1 MDSTW
6 EQVMTDTAVPV
17 TQSAVEIFTEQ
28 YLRTLGCDIDKHDN
42 RWAVTTPNEVDSEL
56 LTDSLTLVC
65 GSDVNDGTAEELHPE
80 SPFFQTL
87 LTEASE
93 RTPTGKISLDTD
105 DATVQIPEWL
115 QENGIEVSSAD
126 FTPYYDRTA
135 LVVLLRVSIETVSEY
150 QTELLRAVALD
161 TRSEE
166 FLPTLEETFLQIA
179 SSDNEAETSKP
190 MDMQAA
196 DIQPLLDT
204 AREEVV
210 DRIQE
215 TIDEIHQEASR
226 AADAE
231 VEEFRQMQ
239 QQRIQ
244 ELEEQLSNLSARID
258 NLRQQINSSDE
269 DERVEALKERKE
281 LKTEY
286 EDVDTELDDLRQRR
300 DQGFPE
306 RQREIRARH
315 ALDVQVKPLT
325 ITEVEY
331 ESGEL
336 EVALATDEHT
346 WDFVAGYGT
355 GVGITE
361 AVNCS
366 KCGKEFTETNPVR
379 DIARGLICL
388 DCYRQE

>member
-1 MDSTW
+1 
-6 EQVMTDTAVPV
+6 MTDAAVPV
-17 TQSAVEIFTEQ
+17 TQSAVETFTEQ

-65 GSDVNDGTAEELHPE
+65 GSDVGDGTAEELHPE
-80 SPFFQTL
+80 SQFFQTL

-93 RTPTGKISLDTD
+93 RTPTGKISLETD
-105 DATVQIPEWL
+105 DAAVQIPKWL
-115 QENGIEVSSAD
+115 QGSDIEVRSAD

-135 LVVLLRVSIETVSEY
+135 LVVLFRVSIETVSEY
-150 QTELLRAVALD
+150 QTELLQAVALD
-161 TRSEE
+161 TRSEG

-179 SSDNEAETSKP
+179 SPDNEAGTSES

-196 DIQPLLDT
+196 DIRPLLDT
-204 AREEVV
+204 AREQVV
-210 DRIQE
+210 GRIQE
-215 TIDEIHQEASR
+215 TIDEVHQEASR

-258 NLRQQINSSDE
+258 DLSQQINSSDAG
-269 DERVEALKERKE
+269 ERVEALKERKE

-286 EDVDTELDDLRQRR
+286 EDVETELDDLRQCR

-336 EVALATDEHT
+336 EVVLATDEHT
-346 WDFVAGYGT
+346 RDFTAGYGT

-361 AVNCS
+361 VVNCS
-366 KCGKEFTETNPVR
+366 KCEKKLTETNPVR
-379 DIARGLICL
+379 DIARGLTCL
-388 DCYRQE
+388 DCYREE

>member
-1 MDSTW
+1 
-6 EQVMTDTAVPV
+6 MTDAAVSV
-17 TQSAVEIFTEQ
+17 TQSAVEHFTEQ
-28 YLRTLGCDIDKHDN
+28 YLRSLGCGIDKQAN
-42 RWAVTTPNEVDSEL
+42 RWTVTTPNEVDSEL

-65 GSDVNDGTAEELHPE
+65 GSDINDGTAEELHPE

-93 RTPTGKISLDTD
+93 RTPTGKISLETD
-105 DATVQIPEWL
+105 DAAVQIPEWL
-115 QENGIEVSSAD
+115 HASDIEVSSAD

-135 LVVLLRVSIETVSEY
+135 IVVLFRVSIETVSEY
-150 QTELLRAVALD
+150 QTELLQAVALD
-161 TRSEE
+161 TRSEK
-166 FLPTLEETFLQIA
+166 FLPTLEETFLQI
-179 SSDNEAETSKP
+179 TSPNNDAGTSEP

-204 AREEVV
+204 AREQVV

-258 NLRQQINSSDE
+258 DLSQQINSSDE
-269 DERVEALKERKE
+269 GKRVEALKERKE

-306 RQREIRARH
+306 KQGEIRARH

-346 WDFVAGYGT
+346 WDFAAGYGT

-379 DIARGLICL
+379 DISRGLICL

>member
-1 MDSTW
+1 
-6 EQVMTDTAVPV
+6 MTDAAVSV
-17 TQSAVEIFTEQ
+17 TQSAVEHFTEQ
-28 YLRTLGCDIDKHDN
+28 YLCSLGCDIDKQDN
-42 RWAVTTPNEVDSEL
+42 LWTVTPPNEVDSEL

-65 GSDVNDGTAEELHPE
+65 DGDVNDGTAEELHPE

-93 RTPTGKISLDTD
+93 RTPTGKISLETD
-105 DATVQIPEWL
+105 DAAVQIPEWL
-115 QENGIEVSSAD
+115 QASDIEVSSAD

-135 LVVLLRVSIETVSEY
+135 IVVLFRVSIETVSEY
-150 QTELLRAVALD
+150 QTELLQAVALD

-166 FLPTLEETFLQIA
+166 FLPTLEETFLQI
-179 SSDNEAETSKP
+179 TSPNNDAGTSEP

-204 AREEVV
+204 AREQVV

-244 ELEEQLSNLSARID
+244 KLEEQLSNLSARID
-258 NLRQQINSSDE
+258 DLSQQINSSDE
-269 DERVEALKERKE
+269 GERVEALKERKE

-306 RQREIRARH
+306 KQGEIRVRH

-346 WDFVAGYGT
+346 WDFAAGYGT

-379 DIARGLICL
+379 DISRGLICL